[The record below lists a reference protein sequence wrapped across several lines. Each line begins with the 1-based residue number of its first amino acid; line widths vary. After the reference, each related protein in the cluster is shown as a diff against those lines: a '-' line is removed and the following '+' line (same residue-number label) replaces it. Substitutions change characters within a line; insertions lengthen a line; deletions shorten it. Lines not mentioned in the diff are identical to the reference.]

1 MTDTDEILDTSPDTE
16 VSPHADDGRAAEI
29 AAAYAAIRAEIEV
42 LRGLDLGETH
52 PAVIFR
58 PIARQPGR

>member
-1 MTDTDEILDTSPDTE
+1 MTSTADTAEIHP
-16 VSPHADDGRAAEI
+16 VVDDGGAAEI
-29 AAAYAAIRAEIEV
+29 EAAFAAIRAEIEA

-58 PIARQPGR
+58 PIPGKPGR